1 MKILIGANLLVMF
14 LLELGVLAAVGYW
27 GFTLSAP
34 WWLRIIVAL
43 GGIACFIA
51 IWALFGAAGGATYPA
66 TGIWRVVLEIGWFGG
81 GAGALALA
89 GNTTLAVVFAIVFVL
104 NAALR
109 LYWK

>member
-1 MKILIGANLLVMF
+1 MKILIGANDLLMF

-27 GFTLSAP
+27 GFTLAAP
-34 WWLRIIVAL
+34 LWLRITAAL
-43 GGIACFIA
+43 GGIALFIT
-51 IWALFGAAGGATYPA
+51 IWALFGAAADATYPA
-66 TGIWRVVLEIGWFGG
+66 EGIWRAVLELGWFGG

-89 GNTTLAVVFAIVFVL
+89 EQTTLAIVFAALFVL